1 MLYLDSSA
9 LLKLVIAEKE
19 SRALQ
24 RFLKREGVE
33 RVSCT
38 LARTEVLR
46 ATRPHGAAALER
58 ARALLQTLQLVQLDH
73 VLSPPPACWTREN
86 ALLDAIHL
94 AARPHAPALIACD
107 LRQADGRRRASRLP
121 GRVSRVTVASARWSG
136 ARRESGRMSSF
147 SQPRRK
153 SDWMLPCARG

>member
-9 LLKLVIAEKE
+9 LLKLVIVEKE

-24 RFLKREGVE
+24 RFLKREAGE

-58 ARALLQTLQLVQLDH
+58 ARGLLQTLQLVQLDD
-73 VLSPPPACWTREN
+73 VLLDAAGLLDPVKMRS
-86 ALLDAIHL
+86 LDAIHL
-94 AARPHAPALIACD
+94 AAAALIAPALTVLVTYDKRMAEGAAT
-107 LRQADGRRRASRLP
+107 LGFP
-121 GRVSRVTVASARWSG
+121 VVSPT
-136 ARRESGRMSSF
+136 
-147 SQPRRK
+147 
-153 SDWMLPCARG
+153 